1 MRSSLAHLVA
11 GFAVGDDARYNVG
24 SVKTAKHY
32 EELLM
37 QPIIA
42 TYQNGVF
49 APEQPLEIPEGSRVN
64 LWIVPESEDAEHLS
78 DEDRAFLRELADK
91 RKHVFQRLAE

>member
-1 MRSSLAHLVA
+1 
-11 GFAVGDDARYNVG
+11 
-24 SVKTAKHY
+24 
-32 EELLM
+32 M

-49 APEQPLEIPEGSRVN
+49 APEQPVKFPDGTRVS
-64 LWIVPESEDAEHLS
+64 LWIVPESEDIERLS
-78 DEDRAFLRELADK
+78 NDDREFLRELSDK